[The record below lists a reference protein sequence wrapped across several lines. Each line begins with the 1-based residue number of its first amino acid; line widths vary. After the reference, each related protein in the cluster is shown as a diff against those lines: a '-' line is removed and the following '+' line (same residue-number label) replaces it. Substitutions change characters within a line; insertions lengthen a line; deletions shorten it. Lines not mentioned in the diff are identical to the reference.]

1 MRRRRTVIVLL
12 AGVAAACGGAAA
24 LAASVGYEFLST
36 SPLEEKSQ
44 EQVIL
49 EGARK
54 ALNRQ
59 YEETFSLA
67 EGLDEKKWF
76 HVDLTKAAN
85 VNLFGSEGQ
94 TTPVRYPYMQLGR
107 QVFYGVPFAIIDPAK
122 NDNRTAI
129 ALPSKRLLPR
139 ELPAKATVQVGRK
152 AAVLYF
158 LHATYY
164 TTNEGKQSFTI
175 TYADGSAETIDFVG
189 TVHSGDW
196 YHQHTRIYTE
206 NVHYVLVPAAK
217 GSKTFHRNMHIL
229 QWRNPHPDKEI
240 ASITFASDP
249 DAPMAILVV
258 AVTGHA
264 GPLRNEGGQ

>member
-1 MRRRRTVIVLL
+1 MRRRRMAIVVL
-12 AGVAAACGGAAA
+12 AGAAVACGGAAA

-36 SPLEEKSQ
+36 CPLEVKSR

-67 EGLDEKKWF
+67 RGLDESKWF

-85 VNLFGSEGQ
+85 VNLFGSEGR
-94 TTPVRYPYMQLGR
+94 TTPVQYPHMKLGR
-107 QVFYGVPFAIIDPAK
+107 QVFYGVPFDIIDPAQ
-122 NDNRTAI
+122 NDNRTAV

-164 TTNEGKQSFTI
+164 TSKEGQQSFTI
-175 TYADGSAETIDFVG
+175 RYTDGATERIDFVG

-217 GSKTFHRNMHIL
+217 GSKTFHRNLHAL
-229 QWRNPHPDKEI
+229 QWPNPHPDKEI

-249 DAPMAILVV
+249 DAPMAILVT
-258 AVTGHA
+258 AVTGHP
-264 GPLRNEGGQ
+264 GPLAGQP